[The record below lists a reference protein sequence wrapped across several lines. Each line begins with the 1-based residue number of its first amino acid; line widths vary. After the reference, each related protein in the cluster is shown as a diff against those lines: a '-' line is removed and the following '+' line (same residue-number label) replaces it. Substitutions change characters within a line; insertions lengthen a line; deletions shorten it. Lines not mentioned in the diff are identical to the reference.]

1 MNTVRSKPAAIADRT
16 VTGAVNP
23 PGLVR
28 RRDCPGT
35 ILLVED
41 DAAIREVIREI
52 LCQSGYQV
60 LTAES
65 EAQALEV
72 WERFGLRIDL
82 LLSDVMIPYRTTGL
96 ALAKKLKGWKPELK
110 VVYMSG
116 FGREIGC
123 GDPAMA
129 TCPFLKKPFTPEEL
143 ILVVA
148 ATLETKASRSS
159 L

>member
-1 MNTVRSKPAAIADRT
+1 M
-16 VTGAVNP
+16 
-23 PGLVR
+23 
-28 RRDCPGT
+28 
-35 ILLVED
+35 ED

-148 ATLETKASRSS
+148 ATRKN
-159 L
+159 

>member
-1 MNTVRSKPAAIADRT
+1 MNIVPSGPVAVADRA
-16 VTGAVNP
+16 VPGAVNP
-23 PGLVR
+23 PSLVR
-28 RRDCPGT
+28 RHDCPGT

-41 DAAIREVIREI
+41 DAAIREVVREI
-52 LCQSGYQV
+52 LCHASYQV

-72 WERFGLRIDL
+72 WDRFGRRIDL
-82 LLSDVMIPYRTTGL
+82 LLTDVMIPYRTTGL
-96 ALAKKLKGWKPELK
+96 ALAKKLKGSRPELK

-123 GDPAMA
+123 GDPALA

-143 ILVVA
+143 IVVVA
-148 ATLETKASRSS
+148 ATLGIKASRSGF
-159 L
+159 